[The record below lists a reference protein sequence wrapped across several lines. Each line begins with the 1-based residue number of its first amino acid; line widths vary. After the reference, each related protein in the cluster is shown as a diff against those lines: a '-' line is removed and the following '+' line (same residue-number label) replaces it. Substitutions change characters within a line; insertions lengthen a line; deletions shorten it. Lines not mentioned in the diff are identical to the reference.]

1 MYFSLLAGQSITC
14 LKLQDTRTLVTMTG
28 YKGPSHRNSKEETVA
43 ECRTCGPPYVFKHKG
58 TEHLFQDYSFHI
70 RRVTVS
76 SLLGIYILL
85 TAVLAILYFA
95 YQRRPSEKNIYHISL
110 CVLGIILYVY
120 INTKY
125 LRTRRQL
132 KVVSYLLWILLLLF
146 AFISFPLGAWIN
158 GQVDSSPVYP
168 AEGMW
173 QLLFIIYC
181 MYLLLPVNF
190 FMTLVFG
197 VVLSLVHCAVVM
209 IRLQNLAA
217 MKDNWT
223 QVSLSCS
230 CVCNAMN
237 YFTVLDIKR
246 TAQLRSLAMMA

>member
-1 MYFSLLAGQSITC
+1 
-14 LKLQDTRTLVTMTG
+14 MTG
-28 YKGPSHRNSKEETVA
+28 FKGPSHRNSKEETVA
-43 ECRTCGPPYVFKHKG
+43 ECRACGPPYVFKHKG

-76 SLLGIYILL
+76 SLLGLYILL

-110 CVLGIILYVY
+110 CVLGIILYIY
-120 INTKY
+120 MNTKY

-132 KVVSYLLWILLLLF
+132 KVVSYLLWIMLLLF

-158 GQVDSSPVYP
+158 GQVDTSLVYP
-168 AEGMW
+168 AEGVW

-209 IRLQNLAA
+209 IRLQDLSAI
-217 MKDNWT
+217 KTNWT
-223 QVSLSCS
+223 QVSHNYSIYLFCQSHDWYICFTFVASICYKFVQLFCLS
-230 CVCNAMN
+230 N
-237 YFTVLDIKR
+237 F
-246 TAQLRSLAMMA
+246 AQKT

>member
-1 MYFSLLAGQSITC
+1 
-14 LKLQDTRTLVTMTG
+14 MTG
-28 YKGPSHRNSKEETVA
+28 FKGPSRRSKDDSED
-43 ECRTCGPPYVFKHKG
+43 ECHTCGPPYIFKHKP

-110 CVLGIILYVY
+110 CALGITLYIY

-132 KVVSYLLWILLLLF
+132 KIVSYLVWILLLLF
-146 AFISFPLGAWIN
+146 AFISFPLGEWIN
-158 GQVDSSPVYP
+158 GQMDTSAINP
-168 AEGMW
+168 AEGVW

-190 FMTLVFG
+190 FMTVVFG
-197 VVLSLVHCAVVM
+197 IVLSLVHSAVVM
-209 IRLQNLAA
+209 IRLQDLPQIKN
-217 MKDNWT
+217 NWA
-223 QVSLSCS
+223 QVCIL
-230 CVCNAMN
+230 
-237 YFTVLDIKR
+237 
-246 TAQLRSLAMMA
+246 